1 MSKKKTRQKRGTGGL
16 VQKNG
21 KFEGRY
27 RLYRK
32 NGTYIDKS
40 FTRKTENEI
49 NDIKARLRLIGTLED
64 DIENVEIDKRTNEI
78 SLVRKTM
85 TISNK
90 KVHITQNIALN
101 DYVDFWLWNYR
112 KKGEKGKM
120 VKDSTFEDYVQKADY
135 IKKRLGT
142 RTLKNKKQVPVRVV
156 DLNFETMETAML
168 ELYNDTCYTTALQV
182 RNHLYNLMKYAKKDK
197 IIEENPFEE
206 NRINFPDHEPK
217 KERTIIK
224 EQDIGK
230 VIQYALKLWYI
241 DVLTQLMTGA
251 RVSEIR
257 GLIWEDIN
265 EEEKE
270 ISFSH
275 NYSSVKQF
283 VLDKN
288 NHIISKGRKRRY
300 SSLKSSSSYRTIK
313 IDEGFMKILKIHKE
327 MQKQLAKSLNKEFKE
342 TDPVFTTKTYNALGR
357 SDTNDRVKKIVKN
370 LEIENWQ
377 EITSHCLR
385 HSFCYAGL
393 LNDVPLEY
401 MQILLGHSDIS
412 VTREWYAHFDKVKV
426 DEYATKVNAN
436 RNGILEKL
444 SKRYFVSAEKVSNNC

>member
-64 DIENVEIDKRTNEI
+64 DIESVNIDKRTNEI

-101 DYVDFWLWNYR
+101 DYIDFWLWNYR

>member
-49 NDIKARLRLIGTLED
+49 NDIKARLRLIGTLEY

>member
-90 KVHITQNIALN
+90 KVHITQNIELN
-101 DYVDFWLWNYR
+101 SYIDFWLWNYR

-217 KERTIIK
+217 RAGHRKSNSICF
-224 EQDIGK
+224 
-230 VIQYALKLWYI
+230 
-241 DVLTQLMTGA
+241 
-251 RVSEIR
+251 EIMV
-257 GLIWEDIN
+257 
-265 EEEKE
+265 
-270 ISFSH
+270 
-275 NYSSVKQF
+275 Y
-283 VLDKN
+283 
-288 NHIISKGRKRRY
+288 
-300 SSLKSSSSYRTIK
+300 
-313 IDEGFMKILKIHKE
+313 
-327 MQKQLAKSLNKEFKE
+327 
-342 TDPVFTTKTYNALGR
+342 
-357 SDTNDRVKKIVKN
+357 
-370 LEIENWQ
+370 
-377 EITSHCLR
+377 
-385 HSFCYAGL
+385 
-393 LNDVPLEY
+393 
-401 MQILLGHSDIS
+401 
-412 VTREWYAHFDKVKV
+412 
-426 DEYATKVNAN
+426 
-436 RNGILEKL
+436 
-444 SKRYFVSAEKVSNNC
+444 

>member
-90 KVHITQNIALN
+90 KVHITQNIELN
-101 DYVDFWLWNYR
+101 SYIDFWLWNYR

-120 VKDSTFEDYVQKADY
+120 LKDSTFEDYVQKADY

>member
-49 NDIKARLRLIGTLED
+49 NDIKARLRLIGTLEN
-64 DIENVEIDKRTNEI
+64 DIENIDIDKRTNEI

>member
-49 NDIKARLRLIGTLED
+49 NDIKARLRLIGTLEN
-64 DIENVEIDKRTNEI
+64 DIENIDIDKRTNEI

-101 DYVDFWLWNYR
+101 DYVDYWLWNYR

>member
-90 KVHITQNIALN
+90 KVHITQNIELN
-101 DYVDFWLWNYR
+101 SYIDFWLWNYR

-377 EITSHCLR
+377 KITSHCLR

>member
-1 MSKKKTRQKRGTGGL
+1 MSNKKTRQKRGTGGL

-27 RLYRK
+27 RIYRK

-49 NDIKARLRLIGTLED
+49 NDIKARLRLLGVLED
-64 DIENVEIDKRTNEI
+64 DIENVDIDKRTNEI
-78 SLVRKTM
+78 SLVKKTI

-90 KVHITQNIALN
+90 KVHITQNILLN
-101 DYVDFWLWNYR
+101 DFIDYWLWNYR
-112 KKGEKGKM
+112 RKGEKGQM
-120 VKDSTFEDYVQKADY
+120 IKDSTFEDYVQKADY
-135 IKKRLGT
+135 IKKRLGIKI
-142 RTLKNKKQVPVRVV
+142 LKNKKKVPVKVA
-156 DLNFETMETAML
+156 DLTFETMETAML
-168 ELYNDTCYTTALQV
+168 ELYNDTCYTTAVQT
-182 RNHLYNLMKYAKKDK
+182 RNHLYNLMRYAKKDK

-206 NRINFPDHEPK
+206 NKINFPDHGPK

-230 VIQYALKLWYI
+230 VIKYALKLWYI
-241 DVLTQLMTGA
+241 DVLTQLMTGG

-257 GLIWEDIN
+257 GLVWEDIN
-265 EEEKE
+265 EEENE

-275 NYSSVKQF
+275 NYCSVKQF
-283 VLDKN
+283 ALDKN

-313 IDEGFMKILKIHKE
+313 VDEGFMKILKIHKE
-327 MQKQLAKSLNKEFKE
+327 IQKQLAKSLNKEFKE

-357 SDTNDRVKKIVKN
+357 SDTNDRVKKIVKDLN
-370 LEIENWQ
+370 LENWQ

-412 VTREWYAHFDKVKV
+412 VTREWYAHFDKAKV

-444 SKRYFVSAEKVSNNC
+444 SKKYFIPAENVNNNC